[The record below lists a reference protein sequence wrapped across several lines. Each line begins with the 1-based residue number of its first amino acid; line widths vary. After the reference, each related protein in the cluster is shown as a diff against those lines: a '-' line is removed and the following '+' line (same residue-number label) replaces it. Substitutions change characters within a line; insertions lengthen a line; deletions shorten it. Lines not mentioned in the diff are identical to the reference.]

1 MSVTCRDVRGRLAA
15 RVGQPERA
23 VARHLTHCPE
33 CTRFADRLQV
43 ARGIF
48 REHHAGIEPDSHFA
62 ARVAARLNGEPAS
75 PLGWAA
81 VRVLPAM
88 LALLLML
95 AWLSWSVVPDA
106 TAAQTL
112 VSPTE
117 DLLTWVLEPGEG
129 S

>member
-1 MSVTCRDVRGRLAA
+1 VSVTCREVRDRLAA
-15 RVGQPERA
+15 GVDRPEEA
-23 VARHLTHCPE
+23 VARHLTDCHE
-33 CTRFADRLQV
+33 CTRFAARLQL

-62 ARVAARLNGEPAS
+62 ARVAARLDGEPAS

-81 VRVLPAM
+81 VRVLPAT
-88 LALLLML
+88 LALLLVL
-95 AWLSWSVVPDA
+95 AWLSWSVAPNT
-106 TAAQTL
+106 TAAQTV

-117 DLLTWVLEPGEG
+117 DLLSWVLEPGAD